1 MAPWILYC
9 SDDNDKILKPKTDK
23 SVIDSKFKVVEN
35 ICPLTGTSFNKRGEF
50 WNYIKSSNLDP
61 TNMDYDRTCEN
72 VSDNV
77 NKLLG
82 IEDKGWLMEHYFA
95 VTCEKKALEDLVGR
109 INLELYISLL
119 KLLRSKSKSKPNKT
133 IMKESIMKESIKEE
147 TIKYIDLFCGIG
159 SFHNSFRKKGWE
171 CIMAS
176 DIDETTHEV
185 YEHNYNIKPFGD
197 IYKIDEKSI
206 PKYDILCAGFP
217 CQAFSQAG
225 KHNGLSDKRG
235 ILFQEILRFALY
247 HKPKVLALE
256 NVAALLK
263 HDKGNT
269 FKIISDS
276 IKDLGYNI
284 NYKILKCSDYGIP
297 QMRKRLII
305 VCIRNDIHHDVDIF
319 DLSKY
324 EKNVSLKDY
333 LGKNFD
339 KKCAYTIRCGGKGS
353 PINDRH
359 NWDGYWVD
367 GEEYRLTINDAKKLQ
382 GFDDS
387 FIMATKPND
396 AWRHLGNTIPTIFTE
411 IIADKI
417 EEII

>member
-1 MAPWILYC
+1 MGK
-9 SDDNDKILKPKTDK
+9 SNDEIEITNYLCEKIPELNNFKREKK
-23 SVIDSKFKVVEN
+23 EKFGMKFKNEIYEIVKKNNDNECIQKYNILCSYKKSLGPIKMVNGNDNNEKVQDVVEED
-35 ICPLTGTSFNKRGEF
+35 IE
-50 WNYIKSSNLDP
+50 IKNTMISTDNLS
-61 TNMDYDRTCEN
+61 E
-72 VSDNV
+72 
-77 NKLLG
+77 
-82 IEDKGWLMEHYFA
+82 IEDK
-95 VTCEKKALEDLVGR
+95 K
-109 INLELYISLL
+109 
-119 KLLRSKSKSKPNKT
+119 
-133 IMKESIMKESIKEE
+133 IKF
-147 TIKYIDLFCGIG
+147 IDLFCGIG
-159 SFHNSFRKKGWE
+159 SFHYSFSKKNWE

-185 YEHNYNIKPFGD
+185 YKQNYNINPLGD

-206 PKYDILCAGFP
+206 PNYDVLCAGFP

-235 ILFQEILRFALY
+235 ILFQEILRFASY

-256 NVAALLK
+256 NVSALLK

-269 FKIISDS
+269 FKIITDS

-305 VCIRNDIHHDVDIF
+305 LCIRNDIKHDVNIF

-324 EKNVSLKDY
+324 EKDVSLKDY
-333 LGKNFD
+333 LSKNFE

-367 GEEYRLTINDAKKLQ
+367 GKEYRLSIDDAKKLQ
-382 GFDDS
+382 GFDEG
-387 FIMATKPND
+387 FIMATKSND
-396 AWRHLGNTIPTIFTE
+396 AWRHLGNTIPTIFTK